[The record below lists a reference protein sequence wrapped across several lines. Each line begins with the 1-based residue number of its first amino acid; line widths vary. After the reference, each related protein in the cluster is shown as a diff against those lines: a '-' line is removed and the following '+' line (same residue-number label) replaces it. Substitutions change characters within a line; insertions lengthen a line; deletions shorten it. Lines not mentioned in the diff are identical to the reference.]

1 MPAEIMLSF
10 LKTCTPEGR
19 MGFRVATQCAP
30 VLKGVKISNLIK
42 VRPGEGREIG
52 RRLEDSGIICTLL
65 YRNGEMEVLFLY
77 RYPQLEQHLRQPVVR
92 RFLRKYGYE
101 DWDVVSVLG
110 RLRRRYRQYAVC
122 GREFP
127 HELGVLLEYPVE
139 DVEGFIRNQGE
150 NCLLSRYWKVYGNRQ
165 QAERTFRLYDA
176 AKEQALWEIVNGL
189 PLYKVAVDVGGNL

>member
-30 VLKGVKISNLIK
+30 VLKGVKISNLIR
-42 VRPGEGREIG
+42 VHPGEGQKIRK
-52 RRLEDSGIICTLL
+52 RLKDSGIICVSL
-65 YRNGEMEVLFLY
+65 YQDGTMDVLFLY
-77 RYPQLEQHLRQPVVR
+77 RYRQLEQHLRQPVVWQ
-92 RFLRKYGYE
+92 FLRKYGYE
-101 DWDVVSVLG
+101 AWDIASVLR
-110 RLRRRYRQYAVC
+110 RLKTRYHQYAA
-122 GREFP
+122 GGGEFP

-150 NCLLSRYWKVYGNRQ
+150 NCLVCRYWKVYGNRQ

-176 AKEQALWEIVNGL
+176 AREQALWEIVKGL
-189 PLYKVAVDVGGNL
+189 PLWEVAVDADG